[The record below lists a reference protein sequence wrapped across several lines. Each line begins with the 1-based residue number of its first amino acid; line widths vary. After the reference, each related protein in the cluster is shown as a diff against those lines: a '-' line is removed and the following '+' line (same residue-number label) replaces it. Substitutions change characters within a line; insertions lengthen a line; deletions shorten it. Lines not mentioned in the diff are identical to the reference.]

1 MYKYNKQFLII
12 LIMKKKLIGQ
22 DLLPLTGILG
32 KILKYLYKDAT
43 VYLDRKKEKM
53 LNFKALNDYQATT

>member
-1 MYKYNKQFLII
+1 
-12 LIMKKKLIGQ
+12 MKKKLIGQ
-22 DLLPLTGILG
+22 DLLPLTEILG